1 MSSLETDLA
10 PLRIPFED
18 ILLATNDFAEE
29 NRLDEGGIADVYKGL
44 LLRSEVWM
52 DVVIRRF
59 CRPCPGLGK
68 IHFLR
73 EIHTLYHLKHR
84 NIVSIVGFCDEN
96 DEMMIIMEHAVNGSL
111 EKHLSDPTTLTW
123 SQRLHICVGAAL
135 ALRYIHTNINH
146 FGSHHDIKSSKILLD
161 KDWEAK
167 VFCFGF
173 HVSHRVVFHYTST
186 YTDPDYIKTG
196 TTGKKK
202 SNVYSLGVILLEV
215 LCGSKAT
222 MEVVNQYASQME
234 EIHYEEGKL
243 DDIIDLNLRKQMCTH
258 SLSIFSE
265 TAYKCVK
272 EQPYKRPDINQVV
285 ESLKE
290 ALELQLKHENLVRL
304 RVIVV

>member
-18 ILLATNDFAEE
+18 ILLATKDFAEE

-44 LLRSEVWM
+44 LLRSEVWR

-59 CRPCPGLGK
+59 RRPCPGLEI
-68 IHFLR
+68 IHFLK

-123 SQRLHICVGAAL
+123 SQRLHICV
-135 ALRYIHTNINH
+135 
-146 FGSHHDIKSSKILLD
+146 D

-186 YTDPDYIKTG
+186 YIDPDYIKTG